1 MLIHTVIFW
10 LKDNLN
16 NEERNR
22 FFKGVETLSSI
33 KSVEHNFIG
42 TPANTPERPVVDNS
56 YDCALTV
63 VLKDLDQH
71 DDYQQD
77 PIHLDFI
84 KECSHLWQK
93 VQIFDA
99 D

>member
-1 MLIHTVIFW
+1 MLIHSVLFW
-10 LKDNLN
+10 LNDNLTDGD
-16 NEERNR
+16 RSK
-22 FFKGVETLSSI
+22 FFSGVEKLGTI
-33 KSVEHNFIG
+33 KSVEHSFIG
-42 TPANTPERPVVDNS
+42 TPANTAKRPVIDDT

-63 VLKDLDQH
+63 ILQNMEQH
-71 DDYQQD
+71 DVYQLD

-84 KECSHLWQK
+84 KNCAHLWQK